1 MTDLTDKNVALA
13 KECGAMLVYN
23 LAGIAVVQLMDG
35 ELDEYT
41 SRVCHDA
48 LVAKELQMAE
58 LSGRQLKQIAEKDV
72 TDAGFEELDKLLT
85 EKDALIAMQAEALL
99 DCHAGIHWYVS
110 CSNDSDG
117 SDVEMLEQ
125 IDKALAATAETVEA
139 WKNKQGDKK

>member
-58 LSGRQLKQIAEKDV
+58 LSGRQLKQIAEKD
-72 TDAGFEELDKLLT
+72 
-85 EKDALIAMQAEALL
+85 ALIAMQAEALKGAI
-99 DCHAGIHWYVS
+99 HALRFAGAPMS
-110 CSNDSDG
+110 L
-117 SDVEMLEQ
+117 LESLV
-125 IDKALAATAETVEA
+125 DARSATAETVEA
-139 WKNKQGDKK
+139 WKNRQGDEK